1 MAVNSIDLH
10 LEGTNTV
17 YFSGQR
23 VKGALVVHIDVP
35 IIIAGVEVRF
45 RGAARAKWSETVQR
59 ETYKTDIEHEKEE
72 IYFDDRFCLWGKV
85 NEQSRWEGREVLQ
98 RGRHMFPFQYKVPEG
113 VPCSFEGPD
122 AHVRYTVQGIIIRY
136 NGECISTQ
144 RTINV
149 LREFDPSREP
159 GDSSANSTPHP
170 LEDHAEK
177 SVHTLCCRPGHV
189 SCSITLP
196 KRAYV
201 SGENLRTEIVVHN
214 MSIRKSGAV
223 SLQLK
228 QIISYGGVHTRT
240 LLLKDHKICD
250 SLRPGQHKT
259 WREYPIRIPS
269 MCPSRLHMCKVLDV
283 RYCIAVE
290 ASFSD
295 SVLYAAVPI
304 IIATVP
310 EQHLD
315 FSKISYKVS
324 EPPLMTDKTVT
335 DCYIY
340 GCTKAE
346 TEEEDVK
353 PKYKYFEDMKDPRRE
368 RDIVTKLRQSPGLK
382 RRKEKEKLRT
392 AKEDKD
398 QSRHL
403 LKLKADDIVMES
415 RA

>member
-1 MAVNSIDLH
+1 MAVTSIELH
-10 LEGTNTV
+10 LESTKPV

-23 VKGALVVHIDVP
+23 VKGALVLHIGVP
-35 IIIAGVEVRF
+35 VIIAGVEVRF
-45 RGAARAKWSETVQR
+45 RGAARAKWSESVQSGSHR
-59 ETYKTDIEHEKEE
+59 TDIEHEKEE

-122 AHVRYTVQGIIIRY
+122 AHVRYSVQGIIIRY

-149 LREFDPSREP
+149 LREFDPRREP

-170 LEDHAEK
+170 LEDHSER
-177 SVHTLCCRPGHV
+177 SVHTVCCRPGRV
-189 SCSITLP
+189 SCSISLP

-201 SGENLRTEIVVHN
+201 PGETLRAGLVIHNL
-214 MSIRKSGAV
+214 SIRKSGAV

-240 LLLKDHKICD
+240 LLLKDYKVCD
-250 SLRPGQHKT
+250 SLRPGQYRT
-259 WREYPIRIPS
+259 WKEYPLRVPS
-269 MCPSRLHMCKVLDV
+269 LCPSRLHMCKVLDV
-283 RYCIAVE
+283 RYCVAVE
-290 ASFSD
+290 ASFAD
-295 SVLYAAVPI
+295 TVLYAAVPV

-310 EQHLD
+310 DRELEY
-315 FSKISYKVS
+315 SKWSFRAS
-324 EPPLMTDKTVT
+324 EPPLMTVDSVT

-340 GCTKAE
+340 GCTRTE
-346 TEEEDVK
+346 SEEEEVK
-353 PKYKYFEDMKDPRRE
+353 PKYKYFEDIRDPRRD
-368 RDIVTKLRQSPGLK
+368 RDVVIKLRQSPGVK
-382 RRKEKEKLRT
+382 RRKEKDK
-392 AKEDKD
+392 AKTDSSK
-398 QSRHL
+398 SRVR
-403 LKLKADDIVMES
+403 LKSDEIIAES

>member
-1 MAVNSIDLH
+1 MAVTSIELH
-10 LEGTNTV
+10 LEGTNPV
-17 YFSGQR
+17 YFSGHR
-23 VKGALVVHIDVP
+23 VKGALVVHIGVP

-177 SVHTLCCRPGHV
+177 AVHTVCCRPGHV

-201 SGENLRTEIVVHN
+201 SGENLRTEVVVHN

-240 LLLKDHKICD
+240 LLLKDQKICD

-259 WREYPIRIPS
+259 WRDYTLRVPS

-290 ASFSD
+290 ASFAE

-310 EQHLD
+310 DPHLE
-315 FSKISYKVS
+315 FSKVAFKVS

-335 DCYIY
+335 DCFIY

-368 RDIVTKLRQSPGLK
+368 RDIVIKLRQSPSMR
-382 RRKEKEKLRT
+382 RRKEKEKQKAERES
-392 AKEDKD
+392 KE
-398 QSRHL
+398 QSKHL
-403 LKLKADDIVMES
+403 VKLKSDDIVMES